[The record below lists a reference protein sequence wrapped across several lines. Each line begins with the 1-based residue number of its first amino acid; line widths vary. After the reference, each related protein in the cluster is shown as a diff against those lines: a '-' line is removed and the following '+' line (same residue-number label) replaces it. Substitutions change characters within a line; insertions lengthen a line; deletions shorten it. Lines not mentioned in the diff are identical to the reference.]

1 MGQEAPFVAA
11 VVIVVFR
18 GDRLLAMRR
27 ARTKDAAPGAWEAL
41 SGRVRPGEQPL
52 AAAAREA
59 REECGLEVA
68 IEPRPVTSYV
78 ARRNH
83 EEMIVVAFRARSSEG
98 DVTLSDEHDRFAW
111 MTPREFAGACPFPPL
126 IEAVVLASRLSD

>member
-1 MGQEAPFVAA
+1 MSREALFVAA
-11 VVIVVFR
+11 VAVFVFR

-59 REECGLEVA
+59 REECGLDVA
-68 IEPRPVTSYV
+68 IEPRPVTAYV
-78 ARRNH
+78 ASRNR
-83 EEMIVVAFRARSSEG
+83 EEMIVVAFRARSSAGE
-98 DVTLSDEHDRFAW
+98 VTLSDEHDRFAW

-126 IEAVVLASRLSD
+126 VEAAELASRLPD